1 MKELLRRLAEAER
14 KTTEIDE
21 KWVADPENE
30 ELEREWD
37 EAYKIEFELHQEL
50 VKAIVEYTKGQITE
64 NIAKRMVATKRE
76 ELTKILEKAA

>member
-30 ELEREWD
+30 ELQSYYQDRK
-37 EAYKIEFELHQEL
+37 AYIQKSKKQMIEDKRL
-50 VKAIVEYTKGQITE
+50 VEIAI
-64 NIAKRMVATKRE
+64 
-76 ELTKILEKAA
+76 